1 MANLS
6 RLTTIIF
13 YQSIY
18 FLVASYSTS
27 HLAIFFQSF
36 PTFFASPHYSNISSY
51 VFFLISSYHYFSFNP
66 SHHFLTFFFSLLFHI
81 LPLQFLQP
89 FLSLFYSSFSHL
101 IFQAKIHFQSLYF
114 GGIFIL
120 IHTFYN
126 VSIQYFIFWTYDIF
140 DEKIKKKEKKKEN
153 KKGIRTQ
160 INLYPKI
167 KYRNETL

>member
-51 VFFLISSYHYFSFNP
+51 VFLLIILPLFFFQSFSSFFDFFLLSIISHLTVTIP
-66 SHHFLTFFFSLLFHI
+66 STIPLPFLLFFFSSYFLGKNTLLV
-81 LPLQFLQP
+81 
-89 FLSLFYSSFSHL
+89 L
-101 IFQAKIHFQSLYF
+101 IFWGNFHFDPYVL
-114 GGIFIL
+114 
-120 IHTFYN
+120 
-126 VSIQYFIFWTYDIF
+126 
-140 DEKIKKKEKKKEN
+140 
-153 KKGIRTQ
+153 
-160 INLYPKI
+160 
-167 KYRNETL
+167 